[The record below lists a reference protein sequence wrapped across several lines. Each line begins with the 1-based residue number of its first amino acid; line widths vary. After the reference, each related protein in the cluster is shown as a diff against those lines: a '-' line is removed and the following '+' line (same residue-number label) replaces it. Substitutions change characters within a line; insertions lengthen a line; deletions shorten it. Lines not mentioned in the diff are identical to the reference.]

1 MVAAEQADV
10 VIAPGYADG
19 VIEALTK
26 KRKNTRLLTATPPA
40 PDALQIRQLTG
51 SWLVQDAHHF
61 AAPRAD
67 WRVVTEREP
76 TDAEW
81 ADAELA
87 WRLVGWVKSRSE
99 EHTSELQSL

>member
-26 KRKNTRLLTATPPA
+26 KRRNTRLLTATPPA

-81 ADAELA
+81 ADAEQLGRA
-87 WRLVGWVKSRSE
+87 AGRQECVSTCSTRG
-99 EHTSELQSL
+99 